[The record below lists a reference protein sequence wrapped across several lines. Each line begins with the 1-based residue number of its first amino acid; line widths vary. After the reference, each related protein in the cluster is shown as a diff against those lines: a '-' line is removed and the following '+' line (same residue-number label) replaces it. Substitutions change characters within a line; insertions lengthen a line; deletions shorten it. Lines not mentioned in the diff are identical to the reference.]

1 MAKDINKSSRRYIL
15 IRTIRW
21 AQKNMNQIVQPE
33 TDFEKF
39 TDDELDQMAEA
50 KADEQTKWLKEQRD
64 SQKTGK

>member
-64 SQKTGK
+64 SQTPLK